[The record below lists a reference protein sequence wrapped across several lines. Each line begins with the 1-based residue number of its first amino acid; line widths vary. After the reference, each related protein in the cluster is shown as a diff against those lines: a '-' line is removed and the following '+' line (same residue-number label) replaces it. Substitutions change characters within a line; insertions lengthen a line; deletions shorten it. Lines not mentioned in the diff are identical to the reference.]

1 MALDIGA
8 SRRRI
13 QMMERTVKTL
23 ATIGLAGIV
32 AIGAPLSASAFSFS
46 PPDSYG
52 KLKGK
57 LTLFPDDGAPF
68 ACKVVMRVFTGKGT
82 SINQLPKIISART
95 TATAGNCHAIIFNGF
110 PWLMGASSLTTGGFG
125 PLTFTGFGNCSAPT
139 TTFSDNAGVW
149 TIPTGGC
156 IAGTLTSTP
165 PITIVP

>member
-1 MALDIGA
+1 
-8 SRRRI
+8 
-13 QMMERTVKTL
+13 MMERTVKAL
-23 ATIGLAGIV
+23 AMVSLIAVVG
-32 AIGAPLSASAFSFS
+32 IGAPLSASAFSFS

-57 LTLFPDDGAPF
+57 LMLSPDSGTPF

-95 TATAGNCHAIIFNGF
+95 TSQVTPCNHIIFSGF

-125 PLTFTGFGNCSAPT
+125 PVNFTGFGNCSALT
-139 TTFSDNAGVW
+139 ITFSDNASGVW